1 MINDLQRINTYLFA
15 CVLLVFLIVISDL
28 ATRGMLP
35 VEDREN
41 KREVQEVVN
50 VKFAGV
56 MDESLS

>member
-50 VKFAGV
+50 VKFAGA

>member
-35 VEDREN
+35 DEDREN

-50 VKFAGV
+50 VKFAGA

>member
-41 KREVQEVVN
+41 KREVQEVAN

>member
-28 ATRGMLP
+28 ATWGMLP

-50 VKFAGV
+50 VKFAGA